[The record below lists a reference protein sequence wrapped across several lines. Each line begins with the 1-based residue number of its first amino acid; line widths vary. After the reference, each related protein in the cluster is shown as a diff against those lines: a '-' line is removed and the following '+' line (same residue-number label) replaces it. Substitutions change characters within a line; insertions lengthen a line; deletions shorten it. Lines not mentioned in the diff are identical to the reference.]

1 VGWFYFFCLVGA
13 GKADVRKVILVLRSP
28 RRQALTRVLG
38 YPVEV
43 VEPPDQEDFGDLVGL
58 SGG

>member
-1 VGWFYFFCLVGA
+1 MGWFYFFCLVGA
-13 GKADVRKVILVLRSP
+13 GKADVRKVILVSRSL

-43 VEPPDQEDFGDLVGL
+43 MEPPDQEDFGDLVGL

>member
-1 VGWFYFFCLVGA
+1 MGWFYFFCFVGA
-13 GKADVRKVILVLRSP
+13 GKADVRKVILVLGSP
-28 RRQALTRVLG
+28 RRQALIQVLG
-38 YPVEV
+38 CPVEV

>member
-1 VGWFYFFCLVGA
+1 
-13 GKADVRKVILVLRSP
+13 
-28 RRQALTRVLG
+28 VLG

-43 VEPPDQEDFGDLVGL
+43 MEPPDQEDFGDLVGL

>member
-1 VGWFYFFCLVGA
+1 MGWFYFFCLVGA
-13 GKADVRKVILVLRSP
+13 GKADVRKVVSRSS
-28 RRQALTRVLG
+28 RRQALIRVLG

-43 VEPPDQEDFGDLVGL
+43 MEPPDQEDFGDLVGL

>member
-1 VGWFYFFCLVGA
+1 MGA
-13 GKADVRKVILVLRSP
+13 GKADVRKVILVSRSP
-28 RRQALTRVLG
+28 RRQALIRVLG

-43 VEPPDQEDFGDLVGL
+43 MEPPDWEDFGDLVGL

>member
-13 GKADVRKVILVLRSP
+13 GKAEVRKVILVSRSP
-28 RRQALTRVLG
+28 RRQALIRVLG

-43 VEPPDQEDFGDLVGL
+43 MEPPD
-58 SGG
+58 